1 MVQVFFGL
9 HYLAAKIVLL
19 EIPPRAWALLRV
31 SGAAV
36 LLLAT
41 VRVLN
46 RRLPRSRRD
55 VGLLALFSVFGV
67 VINQVCF
74 VEGLSRTTPTH
85 ASLIMTMIPV
95 LTLLFSI
102 LAGRERLE
110 IRKLL
115 AAAIAFAGVVLII
128 RPTAWGVESTMIVGD
143 LLTLINASS
152 YALFL
157 VFSKKLLERVDALS
171 ATALLF
177 AFGSVLIALL
187 GLPQLLALELG
198 AVSPQ
203 VWALGAFIVLFPTAG
218 AYLIS
223 YWALARLESSVV
235 AFFIYL
241 QPVIATGLSILLLGD
256 RPTATVWIGGSLI
269 FAGVYL
275 ALRRRT
281 VQSTAVG

>member
-1 MVQVFFGL
+1 MLV
-9 HYLAAKIVLL
+9 
-19 EIPPRAWALLRV
+19 
-31 SGAAV
+31 
-36 LLLAT
+36 
-41 VRVLN
+41 
-46 RRLPRSRRD
+46 
-55 VGLLALFSVFGV
+55 
-67 VINQVCF
+67 
-74 VEGLSRTTPTH
+74 
-85 ASLIMTMIPV
+85 
-95 LTLLFSI
+95 

-110 IRKLL
+110 ARKFL
-115 AAAIAFAGVVLII
+115 AAAIAFAGVLLII
-128 RPTAWGVESTMIVGD
+128 RPTGWSAERTMIVGD

-187 GLPQLLALELG
+187 GLPQLVALELG
-198 AVSPQ
+198 AVSPR
-203 VWALGAFIVLFPTAG
+203 VWALGAFIVLCPTAG

-241 QPVIATGLSILLLGD
+241 QPVIASGLSILLLGD